1 MRKDN
6 GVELSPIPRGID
18 DGGKTG
24 VRQRALT
31 TVWPALPWE
40 GRRVDFVKSDAR

>member
-1 MRKDN
+1 MRTDN
-6 GVELSPIPRGID
+6 GLERSSIPRGID

-24 VRQRALT
+24 VRQSALT
-31 TVWPALPWE
+31 TEWAALPWK